1 MLHTRSSLT
10 NDYAFNLR
18 SWAIRH
24 NERDDVE
31 YDSEGR
37 CCGDYVEGDY
47 DDDDDDDGEDNSDSE
62 KEKDDA
68 SPQRCV

>member
-10 NDYAFNLR
+10 NDYAFHLR

-47 DDDDDDDGEDNSDSE
+47 DDDGGEDNSDSE